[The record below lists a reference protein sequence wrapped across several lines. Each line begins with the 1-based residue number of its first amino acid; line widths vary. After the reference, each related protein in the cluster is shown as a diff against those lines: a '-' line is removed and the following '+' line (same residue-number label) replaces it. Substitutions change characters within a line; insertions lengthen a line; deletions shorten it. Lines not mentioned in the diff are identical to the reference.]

1 MHINKILIV
10 EDEEIIRRLFQ
21 RILSKTEYQL
31 VLVENVTDAFK
42 MIQSEKFDLLITDL
56 RLPDGHGLDVT
67 EHDFPDHYAFTQQDL
82 MFNDDSPV
90 LMTEKDAVKCQ
101 GFSADDLWYVPVN
114 AILSKT
120 FRQQFLSKINAIAE
134 KAASL

>member
-56 RLPDGHGLDVT
+56 RLPDGHGLDVIERFKEKFPNRNVIIVT
-67 EHDFPDHYAFTQQDL
+67 GSPEAEVSIEHVLKFDHIECLCKPF
-82 MFNDDSPV
+82 
-90 LMTEKDAVKCQ
+90 EKEKLEV
-101 GFSADDLWYVPVN
+101 
-114 AILSKT
+114 AIQTALCEGPPMKPKGSEG
-120 FRQQFLSKINAIAE
+120 L
-134 KAASL
+134 